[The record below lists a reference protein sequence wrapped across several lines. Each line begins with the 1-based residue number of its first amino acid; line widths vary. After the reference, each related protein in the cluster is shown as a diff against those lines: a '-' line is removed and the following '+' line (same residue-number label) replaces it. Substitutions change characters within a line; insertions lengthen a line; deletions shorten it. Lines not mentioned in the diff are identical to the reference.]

1 MARRWMADAPDLR
14 PEPTLAELLADPI
27 VFALMQADR
36 VDPREVAA
44 LVSRRAREIAASAG
58 EER

>member
-1 MARRWMADAPDLR
+1 MCSGWIAEARDLR

-36 VDPREVAA
+36 VDPREIAA
-44 LVSRRAREIAASAG
+44 LVSRHVRNLPRSAG
-58 EER
+58 AKH

>member
-1 MARRWMADAPDLR
+1 MCSRWIADARDLR

-44 LVSRRAREIAASAG
+44 LISRRARKISASAG
-58 EER
+58 AEH